1 MRFIVMFIAAVC
13 VLFPVKLWWPKR
25 KSVDHRFW
33 FVVSTKEYMIKKKD
47 AVVWEIFVPLALH
60 YNHTV
65 ASLLLSAYH
74 HADVLYFLKDL
85 KAVC

>member
-1 MRFIVMFIAAVC
+1 
-13 VLFPVKLWWPKR
+13 
-25 KSVDHRFW
+25 
-33 FVVSTKEYMIKKKD
+33 MIKKKD